1 MPDAPTLT
9 DKFREMYDRSLN
21 HGDFEPTH
29 RMCLPD
35 ASFVGPNETV
45 TGTQAVVELIR
56 AQRAAFDDFLYE
68 IEHIFANDEGVGV
81 VSVTRGIH
89 ARPLFGVPAS
99 GQPVEIRMLS
109 IHRVV
114 DGRSTGGWTSSNY
127 VEALKAALQR
137 DSAPGAGESQ
147 ASPSHQEEDAS
158 Q

>member
-1 MPDAPTLT
+1 M
-9 DKFREMYDRSLN
+9 
-21 HGDFEPTH
+21 
-29 RMCLPD
+29 
-35 ASFVGPNETV
+35 
-45 TGTQAVVELIR
+45 
-56 AQRAAFDDFLYE
+56 
-68 IEHIFANDEGVGV
+68 

-89 ARPLFGVPAS
+89 ARPLFGVAAS

-127 VEALKAALQR
+127 VEALKAAHHR